1 MGTTRAPKAALPPT
15 ERLHP
20 RADDLDLLPVEAVVR
35 RLHQEDLIAL
45 HAVREALPAVA
56 AAARTV
62 AEALRIGGR
71 LLYVGAGTSGRLG
84 VLDASECPP
93 TFGVPATCVQAA
105 IAGGKRALTRAVEGA
120 EDDVDAGARA
130 VRAFRATPR
139 DVVCGI
145 SASASTPYVRG
156 ALDEARRLGAH
167 TVLVCCN
174 PPGRA
179 MRADAVVLARTGP
192 EVVAGSTRLK
202 AGTATKLVLNALTT
216 AAFVALGKVYRGRM
230 VDVRPTNAK
239 LRARAARMVAEL
251 TDLPAARARALLD
264 AAGDSVKLALAMHF
278 TGLPVAQARRR
289 LQTVGLRA
297 LALPPSG
304 RAPKRGG
311 RELQPPAETRRGQR
325 PRTSSAA
332 KPPASPAPVQAAE
345 TRLGKR
351 PRTSSGRR
359 PLAPP
364 APEQAAK
371 TQRGKR
377 PRTSSAA

>member
-45 HAVREALPAVA
+45 RSVREALPAIS

-62 AEALRIGGR
+62 AEALRVGGR

-93 TFGVPATCVQAA
+93 TFGVPSTCVQAA

-120 EDDVDAGARA
+120 EDDVEAGARA
-130 VRAFRATPR
+130 VRAFRATAR

-156 ALDEARRLGAH
+156 ALDEARLRGAH

-174 PPGRA
+174 PPGKA
-179 MRADAVVLARTGP
+179 MRADTVVLARTGP

-216 AAFVALGKVYRGRM
+216 AAFVSLGKVYRGRM

-239 LRARAARMVAEL
+239 LKARAARMVAEL
-251 TDLPAARARALLD
+251 TDLPAARARALLA

-278 TGLPVAQARRR
+278 TGLPPAQARRR
-289 LQTVGLRA
+289 LEDGGLRA
-297 LALPPSG
+297 LAPPVPG
-304 RAPKRGG
+304 RTAVSKANGKSP
-311 RELQPPAETRRGQR
+311 RR
-325 PRTSSAA
+325 
-332 KPPASPAPVQAAE
+332 
-345 TRLGKR
+345 
-351 PRTSSGRR
+351 RR
-359 PLAPP
+359 
-364 APEQAAK
+364 
-371 TQRGKR
+371 
-377 PRTSSAA
+377 S